1 MTPDPAN
8 AESVPPATA
17 TSETVKSLED
27 SLSRNVIVDVVPA
40 FSADRFVVIATEGR
54 TASTA
59 SGTFNEPATLATPF
73 SLVKLP
79 AATVIVAAPLKP
91 ASGVNVAM

>member
-17 TSETVKSLED
+17 TSELVKSLDD
-27 SLSRNVIVDVVPA
+27 SLSLNVIVAVVPA
-40 FSADRFVVIATEGR
+40 FSAARLVVIATEGS

-59 SGTFNEPATLATPF
+59 SGPFNDPATLATPF

-79 AATVIVAAPLKP
+79 AATVIVAAPL
-91 ASGVNVAM
+91 